1 MRYRR
6 EALIHPVDFFNQSTI
21 LERKNRLGLTNEA
34 RIELFL
40 WDLEMF
46 CQIYKRLGDRLVLK
60 GGAAAQLFLPV
71 DWQRTS
77 VDIDMLCRATEEEIR
92 TCLDDVENAFM
103 GEGDL
108 LKFRPH
114 RPKNAKTE
122 LPLLTFFLTVPSE
135 VITDNNNKGVQEIKL
150 EFFLDKEEW
159 PSVQLKSPEIFA
171 METGESYR
179 VLTLEALIAD
189 KLTTLGP
196 NTVGIPDFRRDELC
210 KHLYDLDTLLHFP
223 NEGTHNIVEVK
234 ELYFKR
240 AELECESRKI
250 AFIKEK
256 IAADVVGWLNSLFLI
271 DFRKDTQ
278 LEKDINDFQSLYL
291 RKTINRGKS
300 QWAIIGEKLRF
311 YLANL
316 WADVPSENVWKE
328 ALELESLLLFNELEG
343 KARGEVIK
351 RFKNSFSEAFSKY
364 SISPQKMLKGKNP
377 SRQMWHVISPSNI
390 SEIKSWI
397 SVFLKDLR
405 NL

>member
-108 LKFRPH
+108 LKFRPP

-316 WADVPSENVWKE
+316 WADIPSENVWKE

>member
-1 MRYRR
+1 M
-6 EALIHPVDFFNQSTI
+6 
-21 LERKNRLGLTNEA
+21 
-34 RIELFL
+34 
-40 WDLEMF
+40 
-46 CQIYKRLGDRLVLK
+46 
-60 GGAAAQLFLPV
+60 
-71 DWQRTS
+71 
-77 VDIDMLCRATEEEIR
+77 
-92 TCLDDVENAFM
+92 
-103 GEGDL
+103 
-108 LKFRPH
+108 
-114 RPKNAKTE
+114 
-122 LPLLTFFLTVPSE
+122 
-135 VITDNNNKGVQEIKL
+135 
-150 EFFLDKEEW
+150 
-159 PSVQLKSPEIFA
+159 
-171 METGESYR
+171 
-179 VLTLEALIAD
+179 IAD

-316 WADVPSENVWKE
+316 WADIPSENVWKE

>member
-1 MRYRR
+1 VRYRK
-6 EALIHPVDFFNQSTI
+6 EALIHPIDFFNKATI
-21 LERKNRLGLTNEA
+21 LERKNRLGLANEA

-40 WDLEMF
+40 WDLEIF

-60 GGAAAQLFLPV
+60 GGAAAQLFIPV

-77 VDIDMLCRATEEEIR
+77 VDIDMICMATEEEIR
-92 TCLDDVENAFM
+92 TCLDDIENSFM

-108 LKFRPH
+108 LKFRSH

-135 VITDNNNKGVQEIKL
+135 VITHNNKKGIQEIKV

-159 PSVQLKSPEIFA
+159 PSVQLKRPEIFA
-171 METGESYR
+171 METGASYK

-196 NTVGIPDFRRDELC
+196 NTIGIPDFRRDELC
-210 KHLYDLDTLLHFP
+210 KHLYDLDALLHFP
-223 NEGTHNIVEVK
+223 YQGMHNIVEVK

-250 AFIKEK
+250 SFVKEK
-256 IAADVVGWLNSLFLI
+256 IAFDVIGWLHSLFFM
-271 DFRKDTQ
+271 DFQKNSQ

-291 RKTINRGKS
+291 RKAINRGKS

-311 YLANL
+311 YLTNL
-316 WADVPSENVWKE
+316 YADVPSKKVWKE
-328 ALELESLLLFNELEG
+328 ALELESLLSFNELEG
-343 KARGEVIK
+343 RTRGEVIK
-351 RFKNSFSEAFSKY
+351 RFKVSFSEAFAKY
-364 SISPQKMLKGKNP
+364 AISPKKMLKGKSP
-377 SRQMWHVISPSNI
+377 TRQMWHVIRPSNI
-390 SEIKSWI
+390 SELKGWI
-397 SVFLKDLR
+397 SIFLKDLG

>member
-92 TCLDDVENAFM
+92 TCLDNVENAFM

-108 LKFRPH
+108 LKFRPP

-171 METGESYR
+171 METGES
-179 VLTLEALIAD
+179 
-189 KLTTLGP
+189 
-196 NTVGIPDFRRDELC
+196 
-210 KHLYDLDTLLHFP
+210 
-223 NEGTHNIVEVK
+223 
-234 ELYFKR
+234 
-240 AELECESRKI
+240 
-250 AFIKEK
+250 
-256 IAADVVGWLNSLFLI
+256 
-271 DFRKDTQ
+271 
-278 LEKDINDFQSLYL
+278 
-291 RKTINRGKS
+291 
-300 QWAIIGEKLRF
+300 
-311 YLANL
+311 
-316 WADVPSENVWKE
+316 
-328 ALELESLLLFNELEG
+328 
-343 KARGEVIK
+343 
-351 RFKNSFSEAFSKY
+351 
-364 SISPQKMLKGKNP
+364 
-377 SRQMWHVISPSNI
+377 
-390 SEIKSWI
+390 
-397 SVFLKDLR
+397 
-405 NL
+405 